1 MAKKNSDN
9 ISNYQ
14 TYIEPKGNHLLKED
28 KWKEEFLNEIGEK
41 HYISKTLISGNEY
54 KIMALP
60 FYNDQYRREDFL
72 EKVSA
77 WIDTI

>member
-1 MAKKNSDN
+1 M
-9 ISNYQ
+9 
-14 TYIEPKGNHLLKED
+14 G
-28 KWKEEFLNEIGEK
+28 
-41 HYISKTLISGNEY
+41 
-54 KIMALP
+54 LP